1 MGFLPTCLHYIGIVP
16 HCQGIYLTDKGKA
29 FCKKKILP
37 VREAEDKAF
46 SSLTEEERNALVEI
60 TKKHILFLK
69 ENREKSTK
77 HQ

>member
-1 MGFLPTCLHYIGIVP
+1 MN
-16 HCQGIYLTDKGKA
+16 
-29 FCKKKILP
+29 CKKKILP